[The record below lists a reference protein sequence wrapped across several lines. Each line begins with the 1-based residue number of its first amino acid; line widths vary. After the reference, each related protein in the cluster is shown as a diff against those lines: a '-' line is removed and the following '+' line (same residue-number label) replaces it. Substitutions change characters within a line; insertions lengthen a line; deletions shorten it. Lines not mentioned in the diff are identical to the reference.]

1 MSADGAAL
9 ADRSASP
16 SSVPAPPAGLPG
28 PEPGAP
34 LRFVTAAALFD
45 GHDASIQVFRRL
57 LQQGGAE
64 VVHLGH
70 NRSAAEIAAAA
81 VQEDADG
88 VAVSSYQG
96 GHDEFFRYL
105 VDLLRAGGGAHLPV
119 FGGGGGV
126 IRAAEAAALHRYGV
140 ARIYSPEDGRRL
152 GIGGMAEDMLRR
164 AAAARASRGEESVAA
179 LLEALA
185 PGEPLF
191 AGAAAPLARLISI
204 AETRG
209 FTEAERAAVVARGAN
224 PPAPV
229 LGITGTGGAG
239 KSSVL
244 DELLLRFAGRGGAG
258 PAAGGTAGETR
269 GETTGERT
277 GPAGFGR
284 IGVLAV
290 DPTKRR
296 TGGALLGDR
305 IRLNA
310 ASAPGVFVRSLATR
324 GPGGELAD
332 ATADAVA
339 ALRAAGCRLVI
350 VETGGI
356 GQGSSAVVGISDCS
370 LYVMTADYGAD
381 TQLEKIDM
389 LDFADAVAVNKADRP
404 GSEDALFAVRRA
416 FRSSRSLPRDAPTPV
431 FPTVA
436 SRFADPGLDALH
448 REIAGRLGL
457 APPTAAGV
465 PGIGKTPAPGP
476 GETDSVRLLL
486 PAARSSYLAEIS
498 AALRSERRRVR
509 EQAALAARIEHL
521 EKAAADLEA
530 DDPTGAEGARVGPAI
545 ERLRARA
552 EALRSELSADS
563 RALLAD
569 WPKTRKGYL
578 GETVSVPVR
587 GGRQE
592 VETRRETLAGT
603 PFPRVALPTFTAA
616 GDLLRFLHDENLP
629 GRYPYTA
636 GVFPFRE
643 TGETPRRQFAGEG
656 GPARTNRR
664 FRLLSGSQE
673 ATRLSVAFDSVT
685 LYGEDPA
692 RRPDIFGKIG
702 EGGVSIATL
711 DDMVAL
717 FRGFRLTD
725 PQTSVSMTINGPAP
739 AILAMFLNTAI
750 LQEVEAFSGE
760 RGREPTAA
768 ERGEIAAGALRVVRG
783 TVQADILKEDQ
794 AQNTCIFSTAFAL
807 RLMGDV
813 QEFFIGRGVGNFYSA
828 SVSGYHIAEAGANP
842 ITQLAFTL
850 ANGFTY
856 VEYFLSRG
864 LAVDDFARNLSFF
877 FSNGLDPEYAVLSR
891 VARRIWARALKLR
904 YGAAERSRKF
914 KVHIQTS
921 GRSLHAREVQF
932 NDIRTTL
939 QALTA
944 ISDACNSLHTN
955 AYDEAI
961 TTPTPESVRRAV
973 AIQKIIREEFGM
985 ARNENPLS
993 GSFAISW
1000 LTDRVEEAVL
1010 DEFDRLDARGGVL
1023 PAMERQYQR
1032 HRIQEESFL
1041 YESRKDSGE
1050 LPVVGVNTF
1059 RAEAAAD
1066 EAGEDEAA
1074 GAEEALLARATP
1086 AEKEEQVRRVEAFRD
1101 RHAEAAGPALRRLR
1115 ETALAGGNVFAE
1127 LMETVRVA
1135 SLGQISAA
1143 LYEVGGRYRRST

>member
-1 MSADGAAL
+1 MTGDGAAL
-9 ADRSASP
+9 RAPSVSPAD
-16 SSVPAPPAGLPG
+16 SSRVPGAGS
-28 PEPGAP
+28 GAP
-34 LRFVTAAALFD
+34 LRFVTAATLFD

-57 LQQGGAE
+57 LQQNGAE

-81 VQEDADG
+81 VEEDADG

-96 GHDEFFRYL
+96 GHNEFFRYL
-105 VDLLRAGGGAHLPV
+105 VDLLRAAGGAHIPV

-126 IRAAEAAALHRYGV
+126 IRAAEAGQLHRYGV

-152 GIGGMAEDMLRR
+152 GIGGMAEDMLGR
-164 AAAARASRGEESVAA
+164 AAAARASRGEESVAV
-179 LLEALA
+179 LLEALTPA
-185 PGEPLF
+185 EPLF

-209 FTEAERAAVVARGAN
+209 FTAAERAAVVARA
-224 PPAPV
+224 PARPAPV

-244 DELLLRFAGRGGAG
+244 DELLLRFGQRAGR
-258 PAAGGTAGETR
+258 AAGEAAGE
-269 GETTGERT
+269 GA

-324 GPGGELAD
+324 NPGGELA
-332 ATADAVA
+332 AAAADAAA

-356 GQGSSAVVGISDCS
+356 GQGSSAVVEISDFS

-416 FRSSRSLPRDAPTPV
+416 FRRSRSLPRDAATPV

-457 APPTAAGV
+457 AALAAGE
-465 PGIGKTPAPGP
+465 APGTGP
-476 GETDSVRLLL
+476 GPEKAPASGAGETDAARLL

-498 AALRSERRRVR
+498 AALRSERRRVA
-509 EQAALAARIEHL
+509 EQADLAARIEHL
-521 EKAAADLEA
+521 EKAAGDLEA
-530 DDPTGAEGARVGPAI
+530 EDPTGAEATGGGPAVPH
-545 ERLRARA
+545 LRARA
-552 EALRSELSADS
+552 GALHSELSADS
-563 RALLAD
+563 RALLEE
-569 WPKTRKGYL
+569 WPATRAAYL
-578 GETVSVPVR
+578 AETASVPVR
-587 GGRQE
+587 GGRRE
-592 VETRRETLAGT
+592 VETHRETLAGT
-603 PFPRVALPTFTAA
+603 RFPRVALPTFTGD
-616 GDLLRFLHDENLP
+616 GDLLRFLLDENLP

-643 TGETPRRQFAGEG
+643 TGEAPRRQFAGEG

-664 FRLLSGSQE
+664 FRLLTGSQE

-739 AILAMFLNTAI
+739 AILAMFLNAAI
-750 LQEVEAFSGE
+750 LQEAEAFSRE
-760 RGREPTAA
+760 RGRAPTAA
-768 ERGEIAAGALRVVRG
+768 EREALAARTFRVVRG

-813 QEFFIGRGVGNFYSA
+813 QQFFIEREIRNFYSA

-904 YGAAERSRKF
+904 YGAGERSRKF

-985 ARNENPLS
+985 AWNENPLS

-1023 PAMERQYQR
+1023 AAMERQYQR

-1059 RAEAAAD
+1059 RAEG
-1066 EAGEDEAA
+1066 GEDEDAP

-1086 AEKEEQVRRVEAFRD
+1086 AEKEEQVRRVESFRD
-1101 RHAEAAGPALRRLR
+1101 RHAEAAGPALRKLR

-1127 LMETVRVA
+1127 LMDTVRVA

>member
-1 MSADGAAL
+1 MTGDGAATR
-9 ADRSASP
+9 APSVPRSDSP
-16 SSVPAPPAGLPG
+16 SDSPSDSRSVSPADSPSGLRG
-28 PEPGAP
+28 PETGAP

-57 LQQGGAE
+57 LQRQGAE

-81 VQEDADG
+81 VEEDADG

-96 GHDEFFRYL
+96 GHNEFFRYL
-105 VDLLRAGGGAHLPV
+105 VDLLRAAGGARIPV

-126 IRAAEAAALHRYGV
+126 IRAAEARALHRYGV
-140 ARIYSPEDGRRL
+140 SRIYSPEDGRRL
-152 GIGGMAEDMLRR
+152 GISGMAEDMLRR
-164 AAAARASRGEESVAA
+164 AAAARAARDPESFAA
-179 LLEALA
+179 LMAALA

-191 AGAAAPLARLISI
+191 AGAAAPLARLISL

-209 FTEAERAAVVARGAN
+209 FTAAERAALAECAGDL
-224 PPAPV
+224 PAPI

-244 DELLLRFAGRGGAG
+244 DELLLRFAGRAAADGTPEGRAG
-258 PAAGGTAGETR
+258 L
-269 GETTGERT
+269 
-277 GPAGFGR
+277 GR

-310 ASAPGVFVRSLATR
+310 AAAPGVFVRSLATR
-324 GPGGELAD
+324 RPGGELAAAAGD
-332 ATADAVA
+332 AAA
-339 ALRAAGCRLVI
+339 ALRAAGCRLVV

-356 GQGSSAVVGISDCS
+356 GQGGSAVVEISDFS

-404 GSEDALFAVRRA
+404 GSEDALFSVRRA
-416 FRSSRSLPRDAPTPV
+416 FRRSRSLPRDAAVPV

-436 SRFADPGLDALH
+436 SRFADPGLDDLH

-457 APPTAAGV
+457 APPAPPATS
-465 PGIGKTPAPGP
+465 PAPSAKEPGSRV
-476 GETDSVRLLL
+476 GETDSARLLP
-486 PAARSSYLAEIS
+486 PARASYLAEIS
-498 AALRSERRRVR
+498 AALRSERRRVE

-521 EKAAADLEA
+521 EKAADELQDE
-530 DDPTGAEGARVGPAI
+530 DPTGAEGAGVGPAVA
-545 ERLRARA
+545 RLRARA
-552 EALRSELSADS
+552 ASLGTGLSEDS
-563 RALLAD
+563 RALLD
-569 WPKTRKGYL
+569 GWERTRAEYL
-578 GETVSVPVR
+578 AETASVPVR

-592 VETRRETLAGT
+592 VETHRETLAGT
-603 PFPRVALPTFTAA
+603 RLPRVALPTHAGA
-616 GDLLRFLHDENLP
+616 GDLLRFLLDENLP
-629 GRYPYTA
+629 GRYPFTA

-643 TGETPRRQFAGEG
+643 TGEAPRRQFAGEG

-664 FRLLSGSQE
+664 FRLLSGSQD

-711 DDMVAL
+711 DDMAAL

-725 PQTSVSMTINGPAP
+725 PKTSVSMTINGPAP
-739 AILAMFLNTAI
+739 AILAMFLNAAV
-750 LQEVEAFSGE
+750 LQEAEAFSAE
-760 RGREPTAA
+760 QGRAPMAA
-768 ERGEIAAGALRVVRG
+768 EREALAARALRVVRG

-813 QEFFIGRGVGNFYSA
+813 QEFFSEREIGNFYSA

-856 VEYFLSRG
+856 VEYFRSRG
-864 LAVDDFARNLSFF
+864 LEVDDFARNLSFF
-877 FSNGLDPEYAVLSR
+877 FSNGLDPEYAVMNR
-891 VARRIWARALKLR
+891 VARRIWARAMKLR
-904 YGAAERSRKF
+904 YGADERSRKF

-985 ARNENPLS
+985 AGNENPLS
-993 GSFAISW
+993 GSFVISW

-1023 PAMERQYQR
+1023 AAMERQYQR

-1059 RAEAAAD
+1059 RS
-1066 EAGEDEAA
+1066 GS
-1074 GAEEALLARATP
+1074 GAEEEAEAEADDARLARAAP

-1101 RHAEAAGPALRRLR
+1101 RHAAAAGPALRRLK
-1115 ETALAGGNVFAE
+1115 ETALGGGNVFAE
-1127 LMETVRVA
+1127 LMDTVRVA
-1135 SLGQISAA
+1135 SLGQITAA

>member
-1 MSADGAAL
+1 MTGDGAAL
-9 ADRSASP
+9 RAPSRAPSVTPAD
-16 SSVPAPPAGLPG
+16 SSRVSGAGPA
-28 PEPGAP
+28 GAP

-57 LQQGGAE
+57 LQQRGAE

-81 VQEDADG
+81 VEEDADG

-105 VDLLRAGGGAHLPV
+105 VDLLRAAGGAHIPV

-126 IRAAEAAALHRYGV
+126 IRAAEAAELHRYGV

-152 GIGGMAEDMLRR
+152 GIGGMAEDMFRR

-179 LLEALA
+179 LLDALA
-185 PGEPLF
+185 PGEPIF

-209 FTEAERAAVVARGAN
+209 FTEAERAAVAARAGAR
-224 PPAPV
+224 PAPV
-229 LGITGTGGAG
+229 LGLTGTGGAG

-244 DELLLRFAGRGGAG
+244 DELLLRFAHRAGAG
-258 PAAGGTAGETR
+258 EAGGE
-269 GETTGERT
+269 
-277 GPAGFGR
+277 GPAPTGIGK

-324 GPGGELAD
+324 NPGGELA
-332 ATADAVA
+332 AAAADAAA

-356 GQGSSAVVGISDCS
+356 GQGSSAVVEISDFS

-416 FRSSRSLPRDAPTPV
+416 FRRSRSLPRDAAAPV

-457 APPTAAGV
+457 SAPPAGEAPGVGPGTDSGTEETPAAGA
-465 PGIGKTPAPGP
+465 GKIGAA
-476 GETDSVRLLL
+476 RLL

-498 AALRSERRRVR
+498 AALRSERRRVA
-509 EQAALAARIEHL
+509 EQARVAARIEHL
-521 EKAAADLEA
+521 EEAAGDLEA
-530 DDPTGAEGARVGPAI
+530 EDPTGAEGAGVGPAVSH
-545 ERLRARA
+545 LRARA
-552 EALRSELSADS
+552 EALRAELSADS
-563 RALLAD
+563 RALLED
-569 WPKTRKGYL
+569 WPATRAAYL
-578 GETVSVPVR
+578 AETASVPVR
-587 GGRQE
+587 GGRRE
-592 VETRRETLAGT
+592 VETHRETLAGT
-603 PFPRVALPTFTAA
+603 RFPRVALPTFTGD
-616 GDLLRFLHDENLP
+616 GDLLRFLLDENLP

-643 TGETPRRQFAGEG
+643 TGEAPRRQFAGEG

-664 FRLLSGSQE
+664 FRLLTAGQE

-702 EGGVSIATL
+702 EGGVSVATL
-711 DDMVAL
+711 DDLVAL

-750 LQEVEAFSGE
+750 LQEVEVFSRE
-760 RGREPTAA
+760 RGRAPTDA
-768 ERGEIAAGALRVVRG
+768 EREALAARTFRVVRG

-813 QEFFIGRGVGNFYSA
+813 QEFFTEKDLGNFYSA

-891 VARRIWARALKLR
+891 VARRIWARAMKLR
-904 YGAAERSRKF
+904 YGAGERSRKF

-985 ARNENPLS
+985 AWNENPLS
-993 GSFAISW
+993 GSFAIAW

-1023 PAMERQYQR
+1023 AAMERQYQR

-1059 RAEAAAD
+1059 RAED
-1066 EAGEDEAA
+1066 GEEDDAPA
-1074 GAEEALLARATP
+1074 GAGEALLARATP

-1101 RHAEAAGPALRRLR
+1101 RHAEAAGPALRKLR

-1127 LMETVRVA
+1127 LMDTVKVA